1 MKYKKGDKFIITISP
16 GQPAADGGN
25 CYPISGTGAYL
36 MESELD
42 HLTQINGMASDEGKL
57 LIIFENGREMLLDN
71 VAGVDMFFK
80 QINITFTNGNTSRI
94 NDKVKYI
101 GRPAAKP
108 IE

>member
-1 MKYKKGDKFIITISP
+1 MRYKKGDRFIIEIGP
-16 GQPAADGGN
+16 GQEGAGN
-25 CYPISGTGAYL
+25 LNYYPIIGTNI
-36 MESELD
+36 
-42 HLTQINGMASDEGKL
+42 HLTEIEIDRLIQINPMASDEGKL

-71 VAGVDMFFK
+71 VAGVDMFLR
-80 QINITFTNGNTSRI
+80 QVNITFTNGNTSHI